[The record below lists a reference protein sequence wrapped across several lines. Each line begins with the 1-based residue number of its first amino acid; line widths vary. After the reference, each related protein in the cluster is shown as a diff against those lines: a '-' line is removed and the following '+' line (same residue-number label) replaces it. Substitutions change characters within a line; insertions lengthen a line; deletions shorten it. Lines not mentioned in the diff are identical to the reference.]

1 MTNSPFRQ
9 VPINLIKEH
18 HRFTFPTYYSSKNY
32 RELACPADA
41 PSNTLI
47 RIPGDGEFGQP
58 ELE

>member
-47 RIPGDGEFGQP
+47 RIPGEGEVWTA
-58 ELE
+58 